1 MLRTGMT
8 KSEIEEEL
16 ADKGDFVQIDYLTN
30 FLKENL
36 TRDMKKFVFVKLA
49 ELYEKTGMLK
59 EAAKNHNDAALIS
72 IPFSEK
78 INHFVKEAELYIKAG
93 DFEKADEAM
102 KKAMSQANSVEKGEI
117 YFTIKEF
124 YKKEAEAY
132 ERDLKRAHAARV
144 YEKLLEMK
152 ISDSERKEI
161 REKLMDI
168 YDRLGKTKEF
178 LILKKEL

>member
-1 MLRTGMT
+1 MT